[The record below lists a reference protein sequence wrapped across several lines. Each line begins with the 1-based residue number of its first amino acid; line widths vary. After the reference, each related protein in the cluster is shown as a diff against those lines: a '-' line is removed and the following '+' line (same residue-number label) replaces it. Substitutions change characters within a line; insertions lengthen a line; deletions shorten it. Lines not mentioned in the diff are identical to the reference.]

1 MGTFSVGVEIG
12 SPDGRTFRPV
22 EATVDTGATFSSLPR
37 KLLEELGYHPIA
49 RKPFELADGRL
60 VEWDLGEVPVRIDGE
75 VRITTCIF
83 ADEGSPILLGAVT
96 LEQFLLAPD
105 PVRKK
110 LVPVPGLALVT
121 KHGKR
126 YTQAAALV
134 DRARAYRPE
143 EAVKLAKEAAY
154 ARFDETVELHMRTS
168 LDPRHAEQQV
178 RGTALLPH
186 GLGKTVR
193 VLVFA
198 EGEAAKL
205 AEEAGAEFVGSDDL
219 IKKIEGGWTEFDVA
233 LAQRE
238 LMGKVGRLGRIL
250 GPRGLMPN
258 PRSGTVV
265 GGEDIAKAVNDA
277 RQGRVE
283 FRLDRTAIIHVPIG
297 KVSFEEGKLLE
308 NLATVVQEIVKA
320 KPSGAKGQFIR
331 SAALTT
337 TMGPGIKLEL
347 GPTLALT
354 PS

>member
-1 MGTFSVGVEIG
+1 MAG
-12 SPDGRTFRPV
+12 
-22 EATVDTGATFSSLPR
+22 
-37 KLLEELGYHPIA
+37 
-49 RKPFELADGRL
+49 
-60 VEWDLGEVPVRIDGE
+60 
-75 VRITTCIF
+75 
-83 ADEGSPILLGAVT
+83 
-96 LEQFLLAPD
+96 
-105 PVRKK
+105 KK
-110 LVPVPGLALVT
+110 
-121 KHGKR
+121 
-126 YTQAAALV
+126 YTQAVAV
-134 DRARAYRPE
+134 IDRTRAYKPE
-143 EAVKLAKEAAY
+143 EAVKLAKETAY
-154 ARFDETVELHMRTS
+154 AKFDETVELHIRTA

-178 RGTALLPH
+178 RGTALLPY

-198 EGEAAKL
+198 EGEAAKA

-219 IKKIEGGWTEFDVA
+219 IKKVEGGWTDFDVA

-238 LMGKVGRLGRIL
+238 LMGKVGRLGRVL

-265 GGEDIAKAVNDA
+265 DGENLGKAVNDA

-297 KVSFEEGKLLE
+297 KVSFEEEKLLE
-308 NLATVVQEIVKA
+308 NLATVMQEIVKA

-331 SAALTT
+331 SAILAT

-354 PS
+354 PT